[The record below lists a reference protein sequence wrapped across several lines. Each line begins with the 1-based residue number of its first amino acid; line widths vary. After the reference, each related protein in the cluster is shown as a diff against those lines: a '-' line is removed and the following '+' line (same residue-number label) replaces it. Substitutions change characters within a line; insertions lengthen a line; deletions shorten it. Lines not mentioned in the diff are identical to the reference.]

1 MFFVE
6 LKLNAMYKLH
16 LDRELAKD
24 IFGNA
29 SKETLDWVVNA
40 IANIVVADG
49 IIEKHEFVALQEA
62 IGLLENKEEI
72 HALMDRVKKK
82 EIIEIKTIS
91 INDELAIKVFF
102 YLAAIAVIDGE
113 LKKSE
118 AAMLKKCGLC
128 MGLDD
133 ELIRAVIQWTLK
145 QMEINRKLKE
155 DLTKSNNFRSR
166 IIDSII

>member
-1 MFFVE
+1 
-6 LKLNAMYKLH
+6 MYKLH

-24 IFGNA
+24 VFGNA

-82 EIIEIKTIS
+82 EIIEIKTIR
-91 INDELAIKVFF
+91 IIDELAIKVFF

-118 AAMLKKCGLC
+118 AEMLKKCGLC

-133 ELIRAVIQWTLK
+133 DLIKAVIQWTLK
-145 QMEINRKLKE
+145 QMEINRKLKD
-155 DLTKSNNFRSR
+155 DLKKSNNFRSR
-166 IIDSII
+166 IIDSIL

>member
-1 MFFVE
+1 
-6 LKLNAMYKLH
+6 MYKLH

-24 IFGNA
+24 VFINS

-72 HALMDRVKKK
+72 NALMDRVKKK
-82 EIIEIKTIS
+82 EIIEIKTIR
-91 INDELAIKVFF
+91 IIDELAIKVFF

-118 AAMLKKCGLC
+118 AEMLKKCGLC

-133 ELIRAVIQWTLK
+133 ELIKAVIQWTLK
-145 QMEINRKLKE
+145 QMGINRKLKE
-155 DLTKSNNFRSR
+155 DLKKSNNFRSR

>member
-1 MFFVE
+1 
-6 LKLNAMYKLH
+6 MYKLH

-24 IFGNA
+24 VFINS
-29 SKETLDWVVNA
+29 SKETIDWVVNA

-62 IGLLENKEEI
+62 IGLLQDKEEI

-82 EIIEIKTIS
+82 EIIEIKSIR

-118 AAMLKKCGLC
+118 AEMLKKCGLC

-133 ELIRAVIQWTLK
+133 DLIKAVIQWTLK

-155 DLTKSNNFRSR
+155 DLKNSNNFRSR

>member
-1 MFFVE
+1 
-6 LKLNAMYKLH
+6 MYKLH

-29 SKETLDWVVNA
+29 SKEILDWVVNA

-72 HALMDRVKKK
+72 NALMDRVKKK
-82 EIIEIKTIS
+82 EIIEIKTIR
-91 INDELAIKVFF
+91 IIDELAIKVFF

-118 AAMLKKCGLC
+118 AEMLKKCGLC

-133 ELIRAVIQWTLK
+133 DLIKAVIQWTLK

-155 DLTKSNNFRSR
+155 DLKKSNNFRSR
-166 IIDSII
+166 IIDSIL